1 MEGRSVEE
9 NQTQVNAP
17 EQEEVTTETTL
28 GEIVRDQPTAAA
40 VFETLGFDFCCGGGQ
55 SLAEASAEKGLDPST
70 VAVMLAALPAP
81 GSTASGHDLSQ
92 ASIPEI
98 CDHIVSQHHERFR
111 ESAAKLTEIIATVVR
126 VHGPDDP
133 DLANLESHFTTLRD
147 EMLRHAAREE
157 TELFPAVRASAAA
170 GSALNP
176 AILDELED
184 EHLDTGRELAAI
196 REICGDYDL
205 GQAYCGTH
213 RLMLTNLRDLEE
225 DTHQHVHEENNIL
238 FPLIR
243 SQLEAA

>member
-1 MEGRSVEE
+1 MSKATSNGASG
-9 NQTQVNAP
+9 TSDATSP
-17 EQEEVTTETTL
+17 EASL
-28 GEIVRDQPTAAA
+28 GEIVRDQPAAAA
-40 VFETLGFDFCCGGGQ
+40 VFERLGIDFCCGGSQ
-55 SLAEASAEKGLDPST
+55 TLAAACEEKGLDSAT
-70 VAVMLAALPAP
+70 VAVMLDALPP
-81 GSTASGHDLSQ
+81 TGSDTGGHDLSQ

-133 DLANLESHFTTLRD
+133 DLANLESHFTTLRN

-184 EHLDTGRELAAI
+184 DHLDTGRELEAI

-205 GQAYCGTH
+205 SQAHCGTH